1 MEVLHTFIDTFLHL
15 DQYLA
20 GWIDQYQNWIYVIL
34 FAIIFVETGIV
45 IWPWLP
51 GDSLLFAAGAF
62 CAIGSLNIFVI
73 IPLLFIAAV
82 LGDTSNYFI
91 GKYFGERAMRIKW
104 RGKPILKREHLDK
117 THAFYEKYGA
127 KTIVLA
133 RFVPIVRTIA
143 PFVAGMGTMTYK
155 HFFSYNIIGALLWI
169 PSITVLGYIFGQ
181 NEFVKSNFEIVV
193 LAIIFISVIPIFI
206 ELIKARTK
214 RSTTSESSD
223 K

>member
-1 MEVLHTFIDTFLHL
+1 MDIIHSFIDTFLHL

-34 FAIIFVETGIV
+34 FLIIFVETGIV

-51 GDSLLFAAGAF
+51 GDSLLFAAGTF

-73 IPLLFIAAV
+73 IPLLFVAAV

-91 GKYFGERAMRIKW
+91 GKYFGEKAMQLKF
-104 RGKPILKREHLDK
+104 RGKQILKPEHLAK
-117 THAFYEKYGA
+117 THAFYEKHGT

-155 HFFSYNIIGALLWI
+155 KFFSYNIIGAMLWI
-169 PSITVLGYIFGQ
+169 PSITALGYIFGQ
-181 NEFVKSNFEIVV
+181 NEFVKENFETVV
-193 LAIIFISVIPIFI
+193 LAIIFISVLPIFY
-206 ELIKARTK
+206 EMFKARRKNKTQH
-214 RSTTSESSD
+214 S
-223 K
+223 

>member
-1 MEVLHTFIDTFLHL
+1 MDLIHAFIDTFLHL

-20 GWIDQYQNWIYVIL
+20 GWIDRYQHWIYLVL
-34 FAIIFVETGIV
+34 FAIIFIETGIV

-51 GDSLLFAAGAF
+51 GDSLLFAAGTF
-62 CAIGSLNIFVI
+62 CAIGSLNIWFL

-91 GKYFGERAMRIKW
+91 GKYFGERAMKLKFN
-104 RGKPILKREHLDK
+104 GKPILKKEHLNK

-155 HFFSYNIIGALLWI
+155 KFLSYNVIGGLIWI
-169 PSITVLGYIFGQ
+169 PSITILGFIFGQ
-181 NEFVKSNFEIVV
+181 NTFVKENFETVV
-193 LAIIFISVIPIFI
+193 LAIIFISVLPIFI
-206 ELIKARTK
+206 EMYRARK
-214 RSTTSESSD
+214 GKNSAQP
-223 K
+223 

>member
-1 MEVLHTFIDTFLHL
+1 MDIIHSFIDTFLHL

-20 GWIDQYQNWIYVIL
+20 GWIDQYQNWIYLIL
-34 FAIIFVETGIV
+34 FAIIFIETGIV

-51 GDSLLFAAGAF
+51 GDSLLFAAGTF
-62 CAIGSLNIFVI
+62 CAIGSLNIWFL

-91 GKYFGERAMRIKW
+91 GKYFGEHALKLKF
-104 RGKPILKREHLDK
+104 RGKPILKKEHLDK

-155 HFFSYNIIGALLWI
+155 KFFSYNIIGAVLWI
-169 PSITVLGYIFGQ
+169 PSITVLGFIFGQ
-181 NEFVKSNFEIVV
+181 NPFVKENFETVV
-193 LAIIFISVIPIFI
+193 LAIIFISVLPIFI
-206 ELIKARTK
+206 EMY
-214 RSTTSESSD
+214 RSRKSKNTAQS
-223 K
+223 